1 MTALAT
7 AQAPHAPFRYV
18 KANDGTIFMLNGID
32 RPLAWDGMAA
42 TARNWG
48 MDTPTGTPTL
58 AAGAAGLP
66 DGTYLYYVS
75 WYNEKTGE
83 YSGLSPISASITVT
97 LDQVTVTKVSTTTD
111 TQVTHWAVWRNTDG
125 QTDTFYLVGTTAYA
139 NATFTDNIADSVLE
153 AAQVME
159 DSTVLNGK
167 YCYVANF
174 KGRMVAYGSRVE
186 TTGTATATNASANI
200 TGAGTYWK
208 PSHVGQRIRFGTE
221 AVYYTIA
228 TVTNNTT
235 ATITPVYAGSTAGG
249 KAFRIYPARQADLT
263 WSKAGTNEGFAVGDS
278 FGVFPNDGDL
288 PTGLHVIGHSLVP
301 FKRTHAYRF
310 SYDGGDPSPITGTG
324 SVTQVLSSRGLI
336 RHECCT
342 VVDSIG
348 YCLDSK
354 GIYAFDGAGPATPL
368 DAGIRRLFQPDDGI
382 ASADRVNR
390 AYADTWHSVE
400 DPKTN
405 SVVWFVTCGTETKPK
420 TALVYEITQQRWSVW
435 KYPMAITAS
444 CIGQDSSGQVRAW
457 VGDENGNLWALSGV
471 RQVEGA
477 ATTGTLTGTATGG
490 GAATLTDAGA
500 SFQTTDNG
508 LAGVPVYILSGTGSG
523 QERIIQSNT
532 GTQFTVSQAWVTQ
545 PDATSVYLI
554 GYIESRWRYVWNSFD
569 RGKRGDARR
578 LAVYYDPTSTERSFF
593 ARLFRDYESTAI
605 LDWMPC
611 SDHSDGLEIA
621 SAALADGWLEI
632 HTISTAA
639 IGRVEIPAVQNFN
652 AAVSLE
658 FRMLDANKPV
668 TVSGYDLVG
677 FAEPMPEGGRPR

>member
-7 AQAPHAPFRYV
+7 AQAPHAPFRYA
-18 KANDGTIFMLNGID
+18 KSNDGTVYMLNGID
-32 RPLAWDGMAA
+32 RPQAWNGMAA
-42 TARNWG
+42 TTRNWG

-66 DGTYLYYVS
+66 DGIYYYYVS
-75 WYNEKTGE
+75 WYNEATGE
-83 YSGLSPISASITVT
+83 YSGLSPISAAFTAT

-111 TQVTHWAVWRNTDG
+111 AQVTHWAVWRNTDG
-125 QTDTFYLVGTTAYA
+125 QTDTFYLVGKTAYA
-139 NATFTDNIADSVLE
+139 NATFTDNIADIELE
-153 AAQVME
+153 ANQVME
-159 DSTVLNGK
+159 DSTVLDGK
-167 YCYVANF
+167 YTYVQNF

-186 TTGTATATNASANI
+186 TTGTATATNASGNI
-200 TGAGTYWK
+200 TGVGTYWK
-208 PSHVGQRIRFGTE
+208 PSHVGQRIRFGSE

-249 KAFRIYPARQADLT
+249 KTFRIYPVRMSDIT
-263 WSKAGTNEGFAVGDS
+263 YSKAGTNEGFSLGNS
-278 FGVFPNDGDL
+278 FGVFPNDGDI

-324 SVTQVLSSRGLI
+324 SITQVLSSRGLI

-354 GIYAFDGAGPATPL
+354 GIYAFDGAGPATAI

-382 ASADRVNR
+382 ASADKVSR
-390 AYADTWHSVE
+390 AYADTWHSIE
-400 DPKTN
+400 EPKTN
-405 SVVWFVTCGTETKPK
+405 SIVWFVTCGTETKPK
-420 TALVYEITQQRWSVW
+420 TALVYEIERQRWSIW

-444 CIGQDSSGQVRAW
+444 CLGQDSSGEVRAW

-477 ATTGTLTGTATGG
+477 AITGQLTGTATAG
-490 GAATLTDAGA
+490 GASTLTDAGA
-500 SFQTTDNG
+500 TFQTTNNG
-508 LAGVPVYILSGTGSG
+508 LAGVPVRILSGTGIG

-532 GTQFTVSQAWVTQ
+532 GTQLTVSSAWSTQ

-554 GYIESRWRYVWNSFD
+554 GYIESKWRYVWNIFD
-569 RGKRGDARR
+569 RTHRGDARR
-578 LAVYYDPTSTERSFF
+578 LAVYYDPTTTERSFS
-593 ARLFRDYESTAI
+593 ARLFKDYDTTPITE
-605 LDWMPC
+605 WMLC
-611 SDHSDGLEIA
+611 SDNSDGLEIA
-621 SAALADGWLEI
+621 STAFDDGWLEV
-632 HTISTAA
+632 HTKNTEGY
-639 IGRVEIPAVQNFN
+639 GRVDIPAVQNFN
-652 AAVSLE
+652 AVMSLE

-677 FAEPMPEGGRPR
+677 FAEPLPEGGKPR